1 MVESTYQETSGEDGR
16 WDLILRVRP
25 KVGRRGRCSRCLRRC
40 PGYDR
45 RGRARRWRSLD
56 WGTTMVYLEAEVI
69 RVSCPEHG
77 VVVAHVPW
85 ARPVARHTHAF
96 EDTVAWWTA
105 RAAASVVAEF
115 LRTTWRA
122 VQAIVERV
130 VTEQAAKTDLLSGLR
145 RVGIDEI
152 AYRKGQ
158 RYLTCVVDHDTGRL
172 VWAAQGRNSETVLAF
187 FDALGADRAKELT
200 HVSAD
205 GAEWIHTP
213 VKTRAPQAVLCLD
226 PTSSRGPRTLS
237 TRSAAASRTPCA
249 ARETPRRPVMSRE
262 CAGLC

>member
-1 MVESTYQETSGEDGR
+1 
-16 WDLILRVRP
+16 
-25 KVGRRGRCSRCLRRC
+25 
-40 PGYDR
+40 
-45 RGRARRWRSLD
+45 
-56 WGTTMVYLEAEVI
+56 MVYLEAEVV

-85 ARPVARHTHAF
+85 ARPAARHTHAF

-105 RAAASVVAEF
+105 RAASSVVAEF
-115 LRTTWRA
+115 LRVTWRT

-145 RVGIDEI
+145 RIGIDEI

-172 VWAAQGRNSETVLAF
+172 VWAAQGRDSETVLAF
-187 FDALGADRAKELT
+187 FDALGAERTKELT

-213 VKTRAPQAVLCLD
+213 VRKRAPQAVLCLD
-226 PTSSRGPRTLS
+226 PFH
-237 TRSAAASRTPCA
+237 
-249 ARETPRRPVMSRE
+249 VV
-262 CAGLC
+262 